1 VLVHPVAVSI
11 AAIACG
17 AAAQQCNVLPVNKL
31 PMSVLPDRPSLVIS
45 TVLRESCGGVG
56 SAFGASASTAEIK
69 LNVRK
74 WPKGEIG
81 SSVRLQRL
89 MFAMASCSKLVPGAT
104 NWLT

>member
-1 VLVHPVAVSI
+1 MMLASGCAHSAACAECCCAAVCAVLVHQFAVSI

-81 SSVRLQRL
+81 SEV
-89 MFAMASCSKLVPGAT
+89 
-104 NWLT
+104 